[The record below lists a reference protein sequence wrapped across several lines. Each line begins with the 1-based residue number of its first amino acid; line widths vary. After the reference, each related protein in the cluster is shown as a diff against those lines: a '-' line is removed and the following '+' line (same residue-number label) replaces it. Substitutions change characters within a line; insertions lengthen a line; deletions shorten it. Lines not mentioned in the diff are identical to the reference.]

1 MACKS
6 YTDDNNDHWFFT
18 RKSDQE
24 PKHNVYEWA
33 YRLRTGNYL
42 PWTTA
47 KTGARIKLFCPS
59 GNPDDYYDNSA
70 PENSPEYAKACQLK
84 DFLKL
89 FKTIPSQNLPPT
101 SLVREF
107 IGGSSFHY

>member
-1 MACKS
+1 M
-6 YTDDNNDHWFFT
+6 F
-18 RKSDQE
+18 
-24 PKHNVYEWA
+24 
-33 YRLRTGNYL
+33 
-42 PWTTA
+42 
-47 KTGARIKLFCPS
+47 
-59 GNPDDYYDNSA
+59 NSA
-70 PENSPEYAKACQLK
+70 MIFEIAVIKDMVLPLLDEVPENSPEYAKAQQLK

>member
-1 MACKS
+1 MMFEIA
-6 YTDDNNDHWFFT
+6 
-18 RKSDQE
+18 
-24 PKHNVYEWA
+24 V
-33 YRLRTGNYL
+33 
-42 PWTTA
+42 
-47 KTGARIKLFCPS
+47 IKDMVAPLLEEV
-59 GNPDDYYDNSA
+59 
-70 PENSPEYAKACQLK
+70 PENSPEYTKAGQLK